1 MIAFLFP
8 GQGSQRAGMYE
19 LLGDKANETDELFD
33 IAKEAT
39 GRDILSLCKD
49 ATDEELKQTYNTQL
63 SVTAMNLAF
72 ATLLKHRGVT
82 PDVVAGHS
90 LGQLSALHEAGVLS
104 TYDLFR
110 LVNKRAELMSG
121 LKESGKLATILGLE
135 KNVVEAVCEETC
147 QTTDQ
152 VRIALENSYKQYVI
166 GGREADVDVAVAKMK
181 EAGALKIV
189 EIRVSNAFHTYMME
203 PMVEPFKEFINT
215 LDFQEPKTKILLNSK
230 GGYGTSASEIKEDVI
245 RQCVNVVKWEDCMRQ
260 MLTLENLTIA
270 EVGVGKMMSSMIRG
284 IDRSQKVYLTSNTN
298 DFNDLAKGV

>member
-39 GRDILSLCKD
+39 GRDVLSLCKD

-181 EAGALKIV
+181 EAGAQ
-189 EIRVSNAFHTYMME
+189 S
-203 PMVEPFKEFINT
+203 
-215 LDFQEPKTKILLNSK
+215 Q
-230 GGYGTSASEIKEDVI
+230 
-245 RQCVNVVKWEDCMRQ
+245 QCVPHLHDGAYGGTFQRIYQ
-260 MLTLENLTIA
+260 YT
-270 EVGVGKMMSSMIRG
+270 GFPR
-284 IDRSQKVYLTSNTN
+284 
-298 DFNDLAKGV
+298 AKDKDSFKLQRRIWNKCQRD

>member
-39 GRDILSLCKD
+39 GRDVLSLCKD

-181 EAGALKIV
+181 EAGA
-189 EIRVSNAFHTYMME
+189 
-203 PMVEPFKEFINT
+203 MVEPFKEFINT